1 MADDLEWMA
10 LIKKWEAGIDVESS
24 TEEDLVEFINTK
36 IYDYT
41 QDRIVDENLWYGF
54 KEDFKDFTLETF
66 NKVGWRQA
74 QKLRIFLRCGGVRVE
89 QNNPRLSIARGVYN
103 VLLEEEPYPQSAFEL
118 TQAATELKLGDITS
132 VFITSDAKNTRP
144 GQEASGTVTD
154 SGTGSRSGRLPD
166 SEGGGAL
173 SDLNLPNPLSP
184 SPETLNIT
192 NNSQVSLNARLI
204 REIAKIYTKEQ
215 KYDGTN
221 SSFT

>member
-1 MADDLEWMA
+1 M
-10 LIKKWEAGIDVESS
+10 
-24 TEEDLVEFINTK
+24 
-36 IYDYT
+36 
-41 QDRIVDENLWYGF
+41 
-54 KEDFKDFTLETF
+54 
-66 NKVGWRQA
+66 
-74 QKLRIFLRCGGVRVE
+74 
-89 QNNPRLSIARGVYN
+89 
-103 VLLEEEPYPQSAFEL
+103 
-118 TQAATELKLGDITS
+118 GDITS